1 MNNIRSD
8 KNLKLNLSSEEDRE
22 KICKVSRAL
31 ASKERLEILALLIN
45 KSMNIGEIARKLKL
59 PKSSV
64 SNHISI
70 MEEAEILYV
79 STQQG
84 NKRHL
89 KMCSKQLNEF
99 ILDFAERD
107 TESTQQGFS
116 MEIPVGLFSE
126 ATISAPCGMFV
137 PANKSGV
144 PVNTKLASDNPNL
157 FFDPRRAQAE
167 LLWFTDGYI
176 SYSVPNNFFNTT
188 LSKLE
193 LSFELCSE
201 IVYHKIDWPSD
212 ITLKINDIEA
222 TTFLS
227 PGDFGGRK
235 GKFSPDGWGIDGTQY
250 GLFYKLIIDETG
262 VYLNNVLSNKKTLKD
277 FNILNNPNVKITFG
291 VDKDA
296 IHKGGLNLF
305 GRGFGDYEQSIILT
319 LYP

>member
-1 MNNIRSD
+1 MSNIRAD
-8 KNLKLNLSSEEDRE
+8 KNLKLKLSSKEDHE
-22 KICKVSRAL
+22 KIFKISRAL
-31 ASKERLEILALLIN
+31 ASKERLEILTLLIN

-70 MEEAEILYV
+70 MEDAEILYV

-99 ILDFAERD
+99 LIDFAEAD
-107 TESTQQGFS
+107 TESKQQGFS

-126 ATISAPCGMFV
+126 ANISAPCGMYV
-137 PANKSGV
+137 PAEKNS
-144 PVNTKLASDNPNL
+144 NHIDAKLAADNPNL

-235 GKFSPDGWGIDGTQY
+235 GKFSPHGWGIDGTQY
-250 GLFYKLIIDETG
+250 GLLYKLVIDDSG
-262 VYLNNVLSNKKTLKD
+262 VYLNNVLVNKKTLKD
-277 FNILNNPNVKITFG
+277 FSVVSNNNVKITFG

-296 IHKGGLNLF
+296 VHRGGLNLF
-305 GRGFGDYEQSIILT
+305 GRGFGDYEQSITLT